1 MGIGG
6 GSAPPPP
13 AAVTPIKPPPPP
25 AQMSASLLAVRDAK
39 ANATAG
45 GALDGTILAGNG
57 APPPLRS
64 PGDVLYGKQ
73 LTGA

>member
-6 GSAPPPP
+6 GGSAGAPP
-13 AAVTPIKPPPPP
+13 AAVKPVPPP

-45 GALDGTILAGNG
+45 GALDGTILAGAG